1 VSAAIYQIPR
11 NSLAWM
17 LAAQAAVIAPH
28 VLRLP
33 FWVVSVCLACMV
45 WRVMVFQGRWSFPG
59 RWTKILLVLSG
70 FAAVPL
76 AYDKIYGVE
85 PAVSLL
91 MVAFA
96 LKLIE
101 MHQKRDAYMLIL
113 LAYFVCTTEF
123 LFEQSIPYAIY
134 MFGCVTMVTTALIGL
149 HQTQSHLKPFKTLKS
164 ASLLLLQA
172 VPLMFILF
180 VLFPRISP
188 LWTVPLTDDRGITGV
203 TDRMTPGSVASLT
216 ASDELVFKATFEG
229 APPKFRDL
237 YWRGLVLTEFDGT
250 TWTQNE
256 EFLRRSVYRYRQ
268 VEPGWV
274 EGIKYQ
280 GNAYQYDVIMEPS
293 YQNWMFSLMM
303 PEVPEDRDYVILHDF
318 RVASSRK
325 IRQKIRYQLT
335 SHLDYSVQE
344 ELSDFWRYR
353 YTRLPKDSNPRAVAL
368 AKQMYSTVDS
378 AEEMSG
384 RIQIMFYEQEFVY
397 TLQPGA
403 TVAEHSIDAFLFD
416 SKRGFCERYASAYVF
431 MMRAAGIPARIVVG
445 YQGGEYNPNGNYV
458 AVRQFD
464 AHAWAEIW
472 FAGKGWVRVDPT
484 SAVAPER
491 IERGL
496 EAAVEDE
503 NTFLAN
509 SPLSIFRY
517 KQLLWL
523 TELRLQIDAIGH
535 YWDTWVVGYTPEMQ
549 TSLLSRFFDDISP
562 KRLGTLMLASFFS
575 VLFVIALFLLAKRSR
590 TPLSTT
596 DTNYLRFCRTMEKR
610 GVPRRNGEGPLDYQL
625 RLIEEFPALE
635 IEVRA
640 VTEAYVT
647 ANYMGDPAKSGS
659 KSSDLKKAVRALWLR
674 TLTT

>member
-1 VSAAIYQIPR
+1 MSAAAYQIPR

-17 LAAQAAVIAPH
+17 LAAQVAVIAPH

-33 FWVVSVCLACMV
+33 FWVVGVCLACMV

-59 RWTKILLVLSG
+59 RWTKTLLVISG

-76 AYDKIYGVE
+76 AYDQIYGVE

-101 MHQKRDAYMLIL
+101 MHEKRDAYMVIL
-113 LAYFVCTTEF
+113 LGYFVCITEF

-172 VPLMFILF
+172 VPLMVILF

-188 LWTVPLTDDRGITGV
+188 LWTVPLPSDQAISGV

-216 ASDELVFKATFEG
+216 ESDELVFKATFEG
-229 APPKFRDL
+229 PPPKFKDL
-237 YWRGLVLTEFDGT
+237 YWRGLVLTEFDGS

-274 EGIKYQ
+274 EGIEYR
-280 GNAYQYDVIMEPS
+280 GNTFEYDIIMEPS
-293 YQNWMFSLMM
+293 FQNWMFSLMV
-303 PEVPEDRDYVILHDF
+303 PEVPEDRDFVILHDF
-318 RVASSRK
+318 RVASIRK
-325 IRQKIRYQLT
+325 IRQRIRYQLT
-335 SHLDYSVQE
+335 SHLDFTVQE
-344 ELSDFWRYR
+344 ELSPFWRYR
-353 YTRLPKDSNPRAVAL
+353 YLRLPEDNNLRTAAL
-368 AKQMYSTVDS
+368 AKEMFES
-378 AEEMSG
+378 AGSPEEMSR

-403 TVAEHSIDAFLFD
+403 ADRDDSIDSFLFD
-416 SKRGFCERYASAYVF
+416 SQRGFCEHYASAYVF
-431 MMRAAGIPARIVVG
+431 MMRAAGVPARIVVG

-472 FAGKGWVRVDPT
+472 LEGQGWVRVDPT
-484 SAVAPER
+484 MAVAPER

-496 EAAVEDE
+496 EAAVQNED
-503 NTFLAN
+503 TFLAN

-517 KQLLWL
+517 RQLLWL
-523 TELRLQIDAIGH
+523 TELRLQIDAVAH

-549 TSLLSRFFDDISP
+549 TSLLGRYFDDVSP
-562 KRLGTLMLASFFS
+562 KRLGTLMLAGFFL
-575 VLFVIALFLLAKRSR
+575 VLFVIALFLLAKRTR
-590 TPLSTT
+590 MPLSAT
-596 DTNYLRFCRTMEKR
+596 DMSYLQFCKGMEKR
-610 GVPRRNGEGPLDYQL
+610 GVPRLIGEGPLDYQA
-625 RLIEEFPALE
+625 RLIEQMPTLE
-635 IEVRA
+635 NEIKA
-640 VTEAYVT
+640 VTEAYV
-647 ANYMGDPAKSGS
+647 AVNYRGESGRETM
-659 KSSDLKKAVRALWLR
+659 LKKAVRVLWLR